1 MGKRHDI
8 VVLAATK
15 EAHEELRKP
24 LNGTGDIDCWE
35 SGEGDID
42 CWGLKKLP
50 EGAEICD
57 NITVVQG
64 EIGGKWLI

>member
-24 LNGTGDIDCWE
+24 LNGT
-35 SGEGDID
+35 GDID